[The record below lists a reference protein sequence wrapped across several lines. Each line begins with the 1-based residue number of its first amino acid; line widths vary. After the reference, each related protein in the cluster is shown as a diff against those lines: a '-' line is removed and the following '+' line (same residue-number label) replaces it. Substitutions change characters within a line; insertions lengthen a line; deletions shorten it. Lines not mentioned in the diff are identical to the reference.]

1 MKNEEFSYVEIIWVI
16 FIFLLAIYVFN
27 YYKNNPEQTYQYVPT
42 QQLTNSEKLNGYASG
57 TSNASG
63 ASNAS
68 GSGGIASNSNH
79 KNNLAPPPKLTNL
92 YNEETQVIQSK
103 NEIDII
109 NKNNILMYKDEFQT
123 SNPTFENEL
132 INTNMSGEFSHDL
145 EKVYTQDLVENTDTN
160 HDYNEMFDYCVK
172 PNKSDLPIANV
183 PLYALKDTTCSLKLS
198 DNFNKL

>member
-27 YYKNNPEQTYQYVPT
+27 YYKNNPDQTYQNVPT
-42 QQLTNSEKLNGYASG
+42 QQLTNSQKPNGCA
-57 TSNASG
+57 SNASN

-68 GSGGIASNSNH
+68 GSGGIANNSNH

-92 YNEETQVIQSK
+92 YNEKSQVIHSK
-103 NEIDII
+103 NDIDII

-123 SNPTFENEL
+123 SNPTFESEL

>member
-1 MKNEEFSYVEIIWVI
+1 MKNDEFSYVEIIWVI

-27 YYKNNPEQTYQYVPT
+27 YYKNNPDQTYQNVPT
-42 QQLTNSEKLNGYASG
+42 QQLTNSEKLNGIS
-57 TSNASG
+57 
-63 ASNAS
+63 S
-68 GSGGIASNSNH
+68 GSINANH
-79 KNNLAPPPKLTNL
+79 KNNTATPPKLTNL
-92 YNEETQVIQSK
+92 YNEETQVIHSK
-103 NEIDII
+103 NDIDII

-123 SNPTFENEL
+123 SNPTFESEL

-183 PLYALKDTTCSLKLS
+183 PLYALKDSSCSLKLS
-198 DNFNKL
+198 DNFNKLK